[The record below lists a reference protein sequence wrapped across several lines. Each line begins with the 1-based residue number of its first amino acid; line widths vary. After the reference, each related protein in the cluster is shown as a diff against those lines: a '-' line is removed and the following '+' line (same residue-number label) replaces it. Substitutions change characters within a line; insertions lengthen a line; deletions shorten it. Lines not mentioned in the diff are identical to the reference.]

1 MISHICATF
10 LVLCQ
15 IHITDLQDYQT
26 QFINQITKCTIE
38 YNAMVDSPNRLPVML
53 VIAQSAF
60 ESDWGRSRFAT
71 EGNNYFGIREYNET
85 EPHLHALEN
94 PSVMVKT
101 YLTQCD
107 SVNDYMELLTTHSIY
122 KSFQTELHNQWFN
135 DTINI
140 NKLIDELDSYAENP
154 NYKSKLKDII
164 DYLLTQPPQ

>member
-15 IHITDLQDYQT
+15 IHLTDLQDYQT
-26 QFINQITKCTIE
+26 KFINQITKCAIE
-38 YNAMVDSPNRLPVML
+38 YNAMVDSPNRLPVFL

-60 ESDWGRSRFAT
+60 ESDWGRSRFAR

-107 SVNDYMELLTTHSIY
+107 SVNDYMELLTTHPIY
-122 KSFQTELHNQWFN
+122 ESFQVELHNQWFN
-135 DTINI
+135 DIINI
-140 NKLIDELDSYAENP
+140 DELIDELDSYAENP
-154 NYKSKLKDII
+154 NYKSKLKEII

>member
-1 MISHICATF
+1 MMSHICATF

-15 IHITDLQDYQT
+15 IHLTDLQDYQT
-26 QFINQITKCTIE
+26 RFINQITKCAIE

-60 ESDWGRSRFAT
+60 ESDWGRSRFAK
-71 EGNNYFGIREYNET
+71 EGNNYFGIWEYDET

-94 PSVMVKT
+94 PNVMVKT

-107 SVNDYMELLTTHSIY
+107 SVNDYMELLTTHPIY
-122 KSFQTELHNQWFN
+122 ESFQVELHNQWFN
-135 DTINI
+135 DIINI
-140 NKLIDELDSYAENP
+140 NELIDELDSYAENP
-154 NYKSKLKDII
+154 KYKSKLKDII